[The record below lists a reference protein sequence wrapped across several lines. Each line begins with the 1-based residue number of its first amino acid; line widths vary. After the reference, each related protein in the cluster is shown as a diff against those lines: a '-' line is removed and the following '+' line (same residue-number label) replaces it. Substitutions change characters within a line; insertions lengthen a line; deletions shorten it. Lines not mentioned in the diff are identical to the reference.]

1 MGCMAVSRA
10 GLTTL
15 VLDGRGFDVEAE
27 DVVGLAAAEGT
38 VTLTAGLTVLD
49 ADGEALG
56 AGAEVV
62 VAVLEDGAA
71 PADGFATVDADAFE
85 GVGIDLEVKVGA
97 GSSIKK
103 DFFCVG
109 L

>member
-1 MGCMAVSRA
+1 MGCMAVSRED
-10 GLTTL
+10 LTTL
-15 VLDGRGFDVEAE
+15 GLVGGGLDVEADDAE
-27 DVVGLAAAEGT
+27 GLAVVEG
-38 VTLTAGLTVLD
+38 VATLTAGLTVLD
-49 ADGEALG
+49 VDGEALG
-56 AGAEVV
+56 AGADVV
-62 VAVLEDGAA
+62 VAVLEEEAA